1 MLSNRKKACYLP
13 SLCPEQSIQLR
24 VSLDI
29 TESCLQTCFEGI
41 GCVAWRF
48 WLCALNQR
56 RARSTLKLIFLAAS
70 PLVLA
75 SFARVFAASPLSG
88 APDKTAMLCRLKEH
102 RRGDDNFSCR
112 FKYSCPCV
120 SPRTSASVH
129 RLFEA
134 LCF

>member
-1 MLSNRKKACYLP
+1 M
-13 SLCPEQSIQLR
+13 
-24 VSLDI
+24 
-29 TESCLQTCFEGI
+29 
-41 GCVAWRF
+41 
-48 WLCALNQR
+48 
-56 RARSTLKLIFLAAS
+56 KLIFLAAS

-88 APDKTAMLCRLKEH
+88 APDKTAMLCRLKEY

-112 FKYSCPCV
+112 FKYSCPSG